1 MLPIKP
7 VCLALALFSTASIA
21 CSGVPYAAFYYQPW
35 GQGTKYIVEDSDGYG
50 IDFPDIHLPQV
61 KFKQLRRVPNGTD
74 GEYDSPD
81 DINNDFVRVA
91 PFSGYRSNGG
101 WRFDWLT
108 DGRHILWAGK
118 IVQNPPGTPKVDVA
132 TFRAWGRFA
141 ADKDSLY
148 FDVNARMI
156 IATKSRSIW
165 IRCNKSAVQ
174 VIPRMC

>member
-74 GEYDSPD
+74 GEYDSC
-81 DINNDFVRVA
+81 
-91 PFSGYRSNGG
+91 
-101 WRFDWLT
+101 L
-108 DGRHILWAGK
+108 
-118 IVQNPPGTPKVDVA
+118 
-132 TFRAWGRFA
+132 
-141 ADKDSLY
+141 LY
-148 FDVNARMI
+148 
-156 IATKSRSIW
+156 TSPS
-165 IRCNKSAVQ
+165 
-174 VIPRMC
+174 PRD

>member
-1 MLPIKP
+1 MLR
-7 VCLALALFSTASIA
+7 FTTSR
-21 CSGVPYAAFYYQPW
+21 G

-132 TFRAWGRFA
+132 TFRAWGAFLPPI
-141 ADKDSLY
+141 KIVSILM
-148 FDVNARMI
+148 VNARMI